1 MCERRYLTMQRY
13 HLIKIWLL
21 IGLAISFL
29 YWFIHPI
36 AGIVRLVVDIILFFL
51 TLDQCKE
58 ASKPSDL
65 NVMGVLVLLF
75 STIIG
80 GIIIL
85 TTNDTHFLI
94 DDSDIS

>member
-1 MCERRYLTMQRY
+1 MKRYN
-13 HLIKIWLL
+13 LIKIWLL
-21 IGLAISFL
+21 IGIGLSFFYL
-29 YWFIHPI
+29 FLHPI
-36 AGIVRLVVDIILFFL
+36 ATIIRIVIDIILFVL
-51 TLDQCKE
+51 TLERCKE

-75 STIIG
+75 SSIIG

-85 TTNDTHFLI
+85 TTNESHFLV

>member
-1 MCERRYLTMQRY
+1 MSKRRYLSIKRY
-13 HLIKIWLL
+13 NLIKIWLL
-21 IGLAISFL
+21 VNMGLSFL

-36 AGIVRLVVDIILFFL
+36 AGVAKLVADIILFIF
-51 TLDQCKE
+51 TLERCKE
-58 ASKPSDL
+58 ASTPSDL
-65 NVMGVLVLLF
+65 NVMGVLVLIF

>member
-1 MCERRYLTMQRY
+1 MSKRRYLSIKRY
-13 HLIKIWLL
+13 NLIKIWLL
-21 IGLAISFL
+21 IGIGLSFFYL
-29 YWFIHPI
+29 FLHPI
-36 AGIVRLVVDIILFFL
+36 ATIIRIVIDIILFVL
-51 TLDQCKE
+51 TLERCKE

-75 STIIG
+75 SSIIG

-85 TTNDTHFLI
+85 TTNESHFLV